1 MAKTREEKNATHI
14 YTDFNMKV
22 RFTDDREGMNG
33 SFGAF
38 ILNNKG
44 AVELDERITSIK
56 RRAIKAMQKAVDEFN
71 ANDKNPSVVSFV
83 CSITQAGVVSE
94 DKSKSRPTPREWN
107 SHYYKNK

>member
-22 RFTDDREGMNG
+22 RFTDDREGMKG

-71 ANDKNPSVVSFV
+71 ANDKNPSVVAV
-83 CSITQAGVVSE
+83 KHNEE
-94 DKSKSRPTPREWN
+94 DKCGRRESPREWN
-107 SHYYKNK
+107 SHYYLNK